1 LPTTSLGI
9 MSATPF
15 APATSTAPMAGWRG
29 SSLEPYMLATPT
41 AGLLPSA
48 RLLLLCAIR
57 ETGPGAWNE
66 PRKDATRAKFCMWA
80 SHGPQHSRRSPF

>member
-1 LPTTSLGI
+1 
-9 MSATPF
+9 
-15 APATSTAPMAGWRG
+15 
-29 SSLEPYMLATPT
+29 MLATPT

-80 SHGPQHSRRSPF
+80 SQDPSIPAEAHSELFKRLTGGLVASGYLPSGDPQTAFQGHL